1 MTASD
6 RKSYISYLNKLRY
19 QYNIF
24 VNTKPINFNY
34 SVLPKKIETNSKTP
48 KFNVNNRIRIIKYKN
63 NFCKRYTD
71 NWLKEIFT
79 INCFGN

>member
-24 VNTKPINFNY
+24 VNKKHINFNY
-34 SVLPKKIETNSKTP
+34 SVLSKKIETNSKTP

-71 NWLKEIFT
+71 NRLKEIFT